1 MKKES
6 VRIAATFVA
15 AVCIAGCG
23 SQQVREEPEVE
34 TDVVRPVDDWR
45 AVPHLRGTGRKAY
58 WDFLEH
64 TIRPRAFALS
74 IRGDWAWNTGPNAAE
89 KAIAA
94 CEKRGMRCLLYA
106 VDDEVVFPGLEFG
119 ILDKPLEEEE

>member
-1 MKKES
+1 MRKES
-6 VRIAATFVA
+6 VRIAAAFVVA
-15 AVCIAGCG
+15 LCIAGCS
-23 SQQVREEPEVE
+23 SQQVREAPKVE
-34 TDVVRPVDDWR
+34 MAVVRPVDDWR

-58 WDFLEH
+58 RDFLEH
-64 TIRPRAFALS
+64 TLRPRAFALS

-94 CEKRGMRCLLYA
+94 CERRGLRCLLYA

-119 ILDKPLEEEE
+119 ILDTPPEEAE